1 MSGKILI
8 VDDETSIA
16 DLMKEAFEFDDFK
29 AASRYSGNQAIEFL
43 KDNPVDL
50 VISDVRMP
58 DGDGLALLEFV
69 NQMENAPKLVFITGH
84 SEYTAQS
91 LKEKGAMEVF
101 YKPLMVDQFI
111 SNIKELF

>member
-16 DLMKEAFEFDDFK
+16 DLMKEAFEFEGFE
-29 AASRYSGNQAIEFL
+29 SFSLYSGNQAMNFL
-43 KDNPVDL
+43 KNNDVDL

-58 DGDGLALLEFV
+58 DGDGLALLDGL
-69 NQMENAPKLVFITGH
+69 NQMEKRPKLVFITGH

-91 LKEKGAMEVF
+91 LKERGALEVF